1 MHYLMMDEKMF
12 SKLADMNSIQIVNVH
27 HKNKSPILTQ
37 VKTPDHGAMNF
48 TIFTKVLLLIIDM
61 LLVCLLDC

>member
-37 VKTPDHGAMNF
+37 GKTPDHGAMNF
-48 TIFTKVLLLIIDM
+48 TIFTKSF
-61 LLVCLLDC
+61 